1 MNKDL
6 DIKLFIEEIIKNLS
20 LEQINF
26 YNNIVTELNSKN
38 HPFEDKELYE
48 IFDKLDTEEKNSI
61 EFKHVIN
68 LLCVLRSEVN
78 SYFIDKILKEL
89 SKDKRDEIS
98 RDDFVIRMKIGN
110 YNSDYNNEFLEIEEI
125 FKIIDT
131 DHDGFIGWQDI
142 NTVMNSLGEDSFD
155 DNNSKSLIQI
165 ITKQFN
171 KNEEDN
177 EGITLEQFIEL
188 FKNEK

>member
-1 MNKDL
+1 MNKNIE
-6 DIKLFIEEIIKNLS
+6 IKSLIEETIQNLS
-20 LEQINF
+20 LDQINF

-48 IFDKLDTEEKNSI
+48 IFDKLDTEEKKSI

-78 SYFIDKILKEL
+78 SYFIDKILKEF
-89 SKDKRDEIS
+89 SKEKRDEIS
-98 RDDFVIRMKIGN
+98 RDDFVIKMKIGN
-110 YNSDYNNEFLEIEEI
+110 YNPDYNNEFFEIEEI

-131 DHDGFIGWQDI
+131 DHDGLIGWQDI

-155 DNNSKSLIQI
+155 DNNSKSLVQI
-165 ITKQFN
+165 ITKRFN
-171 KNEEDN
+171 NNDDN